1 MDYNNKSHFSEF
13 CVCKLLLFPFKTIEY
28 VATLYSR
35 YTLGIYIAFKK
46 KKKKKKNKGRDRI
59 RGKET

>member
-13 CVCKLLLFPFKTIEY
+13 SVCKLLLFPFKTIEY
-28 VATLYSR
+28 VDTLYSR

-46 KKKKKKNKGRDRI
+46 KKKRAR
-59 RGKET
+59 